1 MFEKLIGYTDL
12 KKELEMLVDTL
23 IRPAKYKALGAVPPR
38 NILLHGEPGLGKT
51 LMAKTLIEESGRKY
65 FSCKK
70 VALKI
75 PHDIIILHRTQ

>member
-38 NILLHGEPGLGKT
+38 
-51 LMAKTLIEESGRKY
+51 Y
-65 FSCKK
+65 
-70 VALKI
+70 
-75 PHDIIILHRTQ
+75 